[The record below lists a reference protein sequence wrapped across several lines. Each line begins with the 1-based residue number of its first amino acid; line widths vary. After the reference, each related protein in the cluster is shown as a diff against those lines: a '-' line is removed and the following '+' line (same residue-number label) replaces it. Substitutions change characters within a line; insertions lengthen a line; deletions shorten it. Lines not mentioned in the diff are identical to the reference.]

1 MWLCFVQEVIE
12 NESGFFFF
20 VGFVMVKNFE
30 LNGLNLKWEC
40 CKCVMLNVQLEM
52 DDKQSF
58 R

>member
-1 MWLCFVQEVIE
+1 M
-12 NESGFFFF
+12 
-20 VGFVMVKNFE
+20 GFVMVKLWHVKNFE

-52 DDKQSF
+52 DDKQTF